1 MQMLS
6 QAARASRSDAVDV
19 TTTATNDSEL
29 RLGESVTT
37 PLWQHLACRTR
48 RTQAGQHHQTA
59 ETAPESALLQKR
71 PRDRLASVT
80 TTHDSKRRPNV
91 RARSTTRTH
100 CVTWG
105 TTSPLHTR
113 SRCCGRTALK
123 PACLRACSVMWQNG
137 QQQRDST
144 AEFVLKNSIVC
155 VITCF
160 CIARPLLIFQ
170 VRMYPRINLWASFDE
185 LLPCSDA
192 IWIQNGNRYS
202 LIV

>member
-71 PRDRLASVT
+71 PRLHPRQARECDDDTRFQTASE
-80 TTHDSKRRPNV
+80 RP
-91 RARSTTRTH
+91 RAQCYSSTTRAHTEAHRAQPHPSTH
-100 CVTWG
+100 GLDRVKESRLSTLDSRWG
-105 TTSPLHTR
+105 VVW
-113 SRCCGRTALK
+113 RTALTQSVK

-144 AEFVLKNSIVC
+144 ADAADCGLTHMSVTHLPQIWNRIQSWL
-155 VITCF
+155 
-160 CIARPLLIFQ
+160 R
-170 VRMYPRINLWASFDE
+170 YPF
-185 LLPCSDA
+185 
-192 IWIQNGNRYS
+192 
-202 LIV
+202 